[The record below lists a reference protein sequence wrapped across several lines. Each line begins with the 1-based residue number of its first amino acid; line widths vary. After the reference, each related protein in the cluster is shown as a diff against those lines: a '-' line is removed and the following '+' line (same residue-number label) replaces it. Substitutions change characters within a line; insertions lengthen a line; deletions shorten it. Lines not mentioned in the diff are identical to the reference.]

1 MCKNQ
6 QFHTQQGIS
15 QGEEGK
21 GKIEGMNKSKNSSL
35 NGAVRLLT
43 VLMVTEKESTIGF
56 ASGNQ
61 ISSGEGKTN
70 KLSLVFSLSN
80 PTLF

>member
-15 QGEEGK
+15 QGEAGK
-21 GKIEGMNKSKNSSL
+21 GKIVGMNKSKNSSL
-35 NGAVRLLT
+35 SGAVRLLT
-43 VLMVTEKESTIGF
+43 VLIVTEEESTIGF

-61 ISSGEGKTN
+61 ISSAEEKN
-70 KLSLVFSLSN
+70 
-80 PTLF
+80 